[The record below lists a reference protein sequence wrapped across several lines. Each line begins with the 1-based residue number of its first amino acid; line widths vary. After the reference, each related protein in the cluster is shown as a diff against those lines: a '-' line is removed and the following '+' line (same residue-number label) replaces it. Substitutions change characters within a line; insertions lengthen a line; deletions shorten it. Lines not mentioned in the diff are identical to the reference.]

1 MLPSFRQSGAIGQT
15 AGVARTW
22 LSIRVELV
30 EGGGRTLWPR
40 PGRVFAAGRSH
51 TFAALADAIDTA
63 FARWDRA
70 HLCLFEL
77 ADGTEVCGPIPWED
91 PPEGSMF
98 TGATGLSRL
107 AAGEQ
112 LLYTFDMGDD
122 WTHLCT
128 VADERIDP
136 LQALGIVPS
145 APLPYWGWGEIP
157 DQYGRRMEDDDG
169 EAPLPPDPQ
178 LSDLPP
184 LRPFWGPRPR

>member
-1 MLPSFRQSGAIGQT
+1 
-15 AGVARTW
+15 VARTW

-30 EGGGRTLWPR
+30 EGGGRAMWPR

-70 HLCLFEL
+70 HLCMFEL

-98 TGATGLSRL
+98 TGVTRLSRL

-112 LLYTFDMGDD
+112 LLYTF
-122 WTHLCT
+122 
-128 VADERIDP
+128 AEERIDP
-136 LQALGIVPS
+136 LQALGIVPG

-157 DQYGRRMEDDDG
+157 DQYGRRTEDDYG

-184 LRPFWGPRPR
+184 LRPFWGPRSR